1 MPPKP
6 RITRGMILEAAYALA
21 REKGVDAVNAR
32 SIAERL
38 DCSTQPVL
46 YQFAR
51 MEDLR
56 REVYRMADEY
66 HTACLMQPA
75 GAEENPLLGMGLNY
89 IRFAAEEKHLFRLL
103 FQSDGLRGMG
113 LTELIDAPEMT
124 ELLEM
129 FRQEA
134 GLSQAQTKQVFRAVM
149 LLVHG
154 WASLLAN
161 NTMEYEES
169 EIIPVLEMAFEG
181 MVGAMQTG
189 GNEA

>member
-6 RITRGMILEAAYALA
+6 RITRSMILEAACAIA
-21 REKGVDAVNAR
+21 REQGAEAVNAR

-38 DCSTQPVL
+38 GCSTQPVL
-46 YQFAR
+46 YHFAHV
-51 MEDLR
+51 EDIR

-66 HTACLMQPA
+66 HSACLLRA
-75 GAEENPLLGMGLNY
+75 GEGENPLLRMGLNY

-129 FRQEA
+129 LRQEA

>member
-6 RITRGMILEAAYALA
+6 RITRSMILEAAYAIA
-21 REKGVDAVNAR
+21 RGQGAEAVNAR

-38 DCSTQPVL
+38 GCSTQPVL
-46 YQFAR
+46 YHFAHV
-51 MEDLR
+51 EDIR

-66 HTACLMQPA
+66 HSACLLQT
-75 GAEENPLLGMGLNY
+75 GEDENPLLGMGLNY

-103 FQSDGLRGMG
+103 FQSDGFRGMG
-113 LTELIDAPEMT
+113 LTQLIDAPEMT
-124 ELLEM
+124 ELLGM
-129 FRQEA
+129 FRQET
-134 GLSQAQTKQVFRAVM
+134 GLSHAQTKQVFRAVM

-189 GNEA
+189 GNEG

>member
-38 DCSTQPVL
+38 GCSTQPVL
-46 YQFAR
+46 YHFAHV
-51 MEDLR
+51 EDIR

-66 HTACLMQPA
+66 HSACLLRT
-75 GAEENPLLGMGLNY
+75 GEGENPLLRMGLNY

>member
-89 IRFAAEEKHLFRLL
+89 IRFAAQEKHLFRLL
-103 FQSDGLRGMG
+103 FQSDSFRGASLMT
-113 LTELIDAPEMT
+113 LTELPE
-124 ELLEM
+124 LEGVLGM
-129 FRQEA
+129 FRQGT
-134 GLSQAQTKQVFRAVM
+134 GLTMAQTKQVFRAVL

-154 WASLLAN
+154 WASMLAN
-161 NTMEYEES
+161 NTMTYDEA
-169 EIIPVLEMAFEG
+169 EIIPLLGLAFDG
-181 MVGAMQTG
+181 MVSAMKMG
-189 GNEA
+189 GMQE